1 MSDRILSMYFVL
13 MFLEKAFMAASTS
26 VALDIILEDMESIV
40 SSGCCLRRDW
50 VDWRNASWSFVAE
63 LFRMLLERWSHAVI
77 GFVAVVAA
85 ADLVPVA
92 ADGFAGFDADGNDD
106 DDTVAD
112 FGFADDEE
120 EDFTP
125 LCLASC
131 FHFLISVLA
140 FNATSAFELALN
152 LDTVAPI
159 NVSANMV
166 RLMEHLSRC
175 EMISRICS
183 LEDSFFPSLFS

>member
-1 MSDRILSMYFVL
+1 
-13 MFLEKAFMAASTS
+13 
-26 VALDIILEDMESIV
+26 
-40 SSGCCLRRDW
+40 

-77 GFVAVVAA
+77 GFVAVVAVVAA
-85 ADLVPVA
+85 ADFV
-92 ADGFAGFDADGNDD
+92 ADGFTGFDDDGNDDDD

-112 FGFADDEE
+112 FGLADDEE